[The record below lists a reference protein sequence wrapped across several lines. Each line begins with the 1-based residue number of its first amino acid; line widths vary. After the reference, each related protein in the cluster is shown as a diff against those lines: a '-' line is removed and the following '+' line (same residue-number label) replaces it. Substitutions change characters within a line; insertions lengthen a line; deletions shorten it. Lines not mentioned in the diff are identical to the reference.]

1 MLFHAFVCIPMVDLH
16 ASCAC
21 DFRSTSHFLFN
32 LLSVFTK
39 TKFNRTEKVLNT
51 SNLLNPFPTYFHV
64 HIMKKNTIKFLVKLT
79 TCHLKLLWIIE
90 NILINKPSPEYKVKL
105 GVTRYF
111 YRIKYYWCTQYTQ
124 YRYHN

>member
-1 MLFHAFVCIPMVDLH
+1 MCTVQKIRHVTDGRVKTAGLGKRAEEENNTKNTFYRMLFHAFVCIPMVDLH

-39 TKFNRTEKVLNT
+39 TTFNRTEKVLNT

-64 HIMKKNTIKFLVKLT
+64 HIMKKIQLNS
-79 TCHLKLLWIIE
+79 W
-90 NILINKPSPEYKVKL
+90 
-105 GVTRYF
+105 
-111 YRIKYYWCTQYTQ
+111 
-124 YRYHN
+124 